1 MRLFTP
7 FPLEHAH
14 ALPVTG
20 EHHPLRREFNRWMS
34 LANTVTMI
42 LALIALAG
50 ILSLKREP
58 VPPKVFCWG
67 HT

>member
-1 MRLFTP
+1 MRLLSP

-34 LANTVTMI
+34 LANSVTMI
-42 LALIALAG
+42 LAFFAFVG

-58 VPPKVFCWG
+58 VPPKSYLMV